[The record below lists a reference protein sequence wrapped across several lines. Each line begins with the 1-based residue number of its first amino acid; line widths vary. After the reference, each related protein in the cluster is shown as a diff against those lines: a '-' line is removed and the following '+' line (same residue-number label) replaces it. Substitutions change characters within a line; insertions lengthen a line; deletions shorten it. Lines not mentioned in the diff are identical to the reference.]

1 MENWNVVKPKLYL
14 RYLIILLLLS
24 GIFFRFVNL
33 DRKFYWVDEVFTSLR
48 VSGFTETE
56 VGAELYA
63 NPLFTAEALQKYQYP
78 HPDKTARDTV
88 NGLATREPQLP
99 PLYFMMTRLWVQIFG
114 NSVAVT
120 RSFSIV
126 CSLLVLPC
134 VYWLCLE
141 LFESSLVAGIATA
154 LTAISPFHVVY
165 AQEARPYSLWMM
177 TIVLCSWALLRA
189 VRRQSFLDWA
199 VYAITLGLG
208 FYTFL
213 FSGFVALGHG
223 VYVLLREQV
232 QPNQPVQSKQSV
244 QFRQP
249 SQFSRI
255 LFSQIL
261 LSQTVRSYLF
271 ASLIGICLFI
281 PWIVVLLKH
290 GTAISTYTGWQ
301 RTNLEHGIP
310 ELFLTWG
317 LNLTRLWID
326 CDLGYRF
333 SITQFFPYGWIVL
346 GIVGLTIYALCFLRQ
361 TAKPQT
367 TLFIFSL
374 IATTGFAVAL
384 PDLLLGGQRS
394 ATGRYLMPCYLGI
407 QLAVAHLL
415 ATKLTAYPVQAQ
427 KIWRWGMVSLFAI
440 GLLSCLNSQPARAW
454 WNKAE
459 GRYIPAIAEVINHTA
474 QPLVLNELDF
484 WLFSLSHSLK
494 PETSLLIFDSRVGIP
509 TLPQGY
515 SNYFLF
521 NASEQLIDRMQHS
534 GYQLE
539 PIEHLE
545 ATPFL
550 QISDQATP

>member
-1 MENWNVVKPKLYL
+1 MVKPKLYL
-14 RYLIILLLLS
+14 HHLIILLILS

-63 NPLFTAEALQKYQYP
+63 NPLFAAETLQKYQYP
-78 HPDKTARDTV
+78 NLEKTVIDTV

-99 PLYFMMTRLWVQIFG
+99 PLYFVATRFWVQISG

-141 LFESSLVAGIATA
+141 LFASSLVAGIATA
-154 LTAISPFHVVY
+154 LLAISPFQVIY

-177 TIVLCSWALLRA
+177 TIVLSSWALLRA
-189 VRRQSFLDWA
+189 VRRQCFLDWA

-223 VYVLLREQV
+223 VYVLLREQFH
-232 QPNQPVQSKQSV
+232 PNQTVRSKQPL
-244 QFRQP
+244 QF
-249 SQFSRI
+249 
-255 LFSQIL
+255 
-261 LSQTVRSYLF
+261 SQTVRSYLL
-271 ASLIGICLFI
+271 ATLIGICSFI

-290 GTAISTYTGWQ
+290 GTAISTYAGWQ
-301 RTNLEHGIP
+301 RVNLEYGIP

-326 CDLGYRF
+326 FDLNYRF
-333 SITQFFPYGWIVL
+333 SMAHFLPYGLIVL
-346 GIVGLTIYALCFLRQ
+346 GMVGLIVYALCFLWQ

-374 IATTGFAVAL
+374 IATTGFAIAL

-407 QLAVAHLL
+407 QLAVSHLL
-415 ATKLTAYPVQAQ
+415 ATKLTAYPAQMQ
-427 KIWRWGMVSLFAI
+427 KIWRWVMVFLFTI
-440 GLLSCLNSQPARAW
+440 GLLSCLNSLPARAW

-459 GRYIPAIAEVINHTA
+459 GRYIPVIADVINRTA
-474 QPLVLNELDF
+474 NPLVLNELDF

-494 PETSLLIFDSRVGIP
+494 PETSLLVFDRRSGLP

-515 SNYFLF
+515 SDYFLF
-521 NASEQLIDRMQHS
+521 NASKELTDRMQYS
-534 GYQLE
+534 GYWLE

-545 ATPFL
+545 ETPFFR
-550 QISDQATP
+550 ISK